1 MCTLAALLCRVLV
14 GYVPALPSVP
24 STYFIC
30 TIRLSYAV
38 YVTYQSFGSDLCM
51 HHIMY
56 ACCAPYICLIHR
68 FFFPCIL
75 FYLPSTVVSQVVC
88 HKTLSI
94 NHSAC
99 HLILRSS
106 HRHNTGRLLHA
117 SSNLQQLS
125 VPTTMV
131 P

>member
-1 MCTLAALLCRVLV
+1 MHASHYVCMLRTIYMFNTQIFFLRV
-14 GYVPALPSVP
+14 YS
-24 STYFIC
+24 
-30 TIRLSYAV
+30 
-38 YVTYQSFGSDLCM
+38 
-51 HHIMY
+51 
-56 ACCAPYICLIHR
+56 
-68 FFFPCIL
+68 
-75 FYLPSTVVSQVVC
+75 YLPSTVVSQVVC